1 MRQQLFFRKDLK
13 MIFFTYMKRWFDK
26 NSFCG
31 NGGYAEIWKIAW
43 PFIILNAAN
52 TIMMVTNRIF
62 LAKYSSSAIAAAMPA
77 GQLYF
82 TFVIL
87 FLVTTGFTATVVA
100 QYYGA
105 DDKIN
110 CIRAAWNGFFFS
122 VGISFLLSL
131 TFPLAGPF
139 IFARNGHDPMIA
151 ALEAEYFSAMTACAG
166 FTCLETP
173 LFSFFTGRGKTKIL
187 AIVKGLGCIL
197 SIPLNYLLIY
207 GKSGF
212 PELGILGAGLANS
225 IANACTFLT
234 VLICF
239 FSVDQNEY
247 ATRKYRELRWEL
259 FRKLLVFGTP
269 AGFQAFLRNACFA
282 LVVMMIGILGNEALM
297 AASVALCINMV
308 GNMPIFGMSDATGI
322 LTGQYIGKKD
332 LKTAS
337 KIFWQALR
345 MLLPWL
351 ISIAGLYVFTP
362 NLLIGLFGSND
373 TSDGIDI
380 AETLRIVRFILL
392 MAAIFNFFDAI
403 RFLLMGALR
412 GAGDTKI
419 PLLIGVGTSWGVLLP
434 GTAILVLILK
444 CQAEAVW
451 IVMTV
456 YIALDALL
464 MLWRRGTGAW
474 KKIKI
479 ID

>member
-1 MRQQLFFRKDLK
+1 
-13 MIFFTYMKRWFDK
+13 
-26 NSFCG
+26 
-31 NGGYAEIWKIAW
+31 
-43 PFIILNAAN
+43 
-52 TIMMVTNRIF
+52 MV
-62 LAKYSSSAIAAAMPA
+62 S
-77 GQLYF
+77 
-82 TFVIL
+82 
-87 FLVTTGFTATVVA
+87 
-100 QYYGA
+100 
-105 DDKIN
+105 
-110 CIRAAWNGFFFS
+110 RAAS
-122 VGISFLLSL
+122 
-131 TFPLAGPF
+131 
-139 IFARNGHDPMIA
+139 
-151 ALEAEYFSAMTACAG
+151 
-166 FTCLETP
+166 
-173 LFSFFTGRGKTKIL
+173 
-187 AIVKGLGCIL
+187 
-197 SIPLNYLLIY
+197 
-207 GKSGF
+207 
-212 PELGILGAGLANS
+212 
-225 IANACTFLT
+225 
-234 VLICF
+234 
-239 FSVDQNEY
+239 
-247 ATRKYRELRWEL
+247 
-259 FRKLLVFGTP
+259 
-269 AGFQAFLRNACFA
+269 
-282 LVVMMIGILGNEALM
+282 
-297 AASVALCINMV
+297 
-308 GNMPIFGMSDATGI
+308 
-322 LTGQYIGKKD
+322 
-332 LKTAS
+332 TAS